1 MKEVVCQASKYE
13 SLDEESSPDDTRGEE
28 GSPATLRSS
37 LIYSHSVS
45 ISEDILGEL
54 TNICI
59 CQFSQYIDKYRDGN
73 VVLSAP

>member
-1 MKEVVCQASKYE
+1 MSVKEVVCQASKYE

-37 LIYSHSVS
+37 LLYSNAVS

-54 TNICI
+54 
-59 CQFSQYIDKYRDGN
+59 
-73 VVLSAP
+73 